1 MLAKIKLWTYGAIAA
16 MVAAAGLFLY
26 RSGAKNAK
34 QDMMEDDFENAQDI
48 RRRVSVDRAKRVRE
62 LDDSGWRD

>member
-1 MLAKIKLWTYGAIAA
+1 MMAKIKLWIYGAIAA
-16 MVAAAGLFLY
+16 MIAAAGLFLY

-48 RRRVSVDRAKRVRE
+48 RRRVSVDRADKLRK
-62 LDDSGWRD
+62 LDDAGWRD